1 VGVSGRSAQIWTPL
15 VKACG
20 ASSESSGASHSEN
33 IAISTT
39 NFTYEMN
46 SHLAQG
52 LAIGARERQVAD
64 EGRAVARVAMPDGV
78 KDTAVAPD
86 AAATLASPPTAAVLA
101 PPAPSPPP
109 SHALVEHVAHCL
121 CSQHMP
127 TSRPTAAAKSKEPCG
142 TALVQRLLHQ
152 TLSSLKVP

>member
-1 VGVSGRSAQIWTPL
+1 MGVSGRSAQIWTPL

-52 LAIGARERQVAD
+52 LVR
-64 EGRAVARVAMPDGV
+64 GRGRLLTRVVPWPVVMPDGV
-78 KDTAVAPD
+78 NDTAVAPG
-86 AAATLASPPTAAVLA
+86 AAATLASPPAAAVLA

-109 SHALVEHVAHCL
+109 SHALVEHVEVPMSVERWCPPH
-121 CSQHMP
+121 
-127 TSRPTAAAKSKEPCG
+127 RIVSKELCLFSHRHG
-142 TALVQRLLHQ
+142 YQFLRLGC
-152 TLSSLKVP
+152 